1 MKQQMHVVGED
12 TVKLVTAL
20 SDHVEHLEGR
30 IAELEDEESMLEA
43 IITLQDDYIEM
54 LEDEN
59 LEQMAMDIMAK
70 WGQENGEYE

>member
-20 SDHVEHLEGR
+20 SDYVEHLEER
-30 IAELEDEESMLEA
+30 IAELEDEESMFEA
-43 IITLQDDYIEM
+43 IITLQDDYIEV

-59 LEQMAMDIMAK
+59 LEQMASYILAK